1 MLRSYSAIPT
11 PQSHPLPSQVALFFI
26 NRLYYM
32 DTSRRI
38 RNRIFFCLHI
48 TGPVPYNRLCCK
60 AMEDYPSGRRGRT
73 RNALGRSNGARVRI
87 PCPPCIR
94 KAWNVDFSMFQAFS
108 FVLTSLF
115 LFGYFWLLPGYIG
128 FLKPLLF
135 HPAFTPISEYP
146 APAAHP
152 DAARH
157 ICRPSYAASHT
168 P

>member
-11 PQSHPLPSQVALFFI
+11 PQSHPLPPQVALFFI

-87 PCPPCIR
+87 PCPPCV
-94 KAWNVDFSMFQAFS
+94 KFAQNADFSTFWAFFLS
-108 FVLTSLF
+108 QIPWLHLVTPYFYTASLNGIIFVSVSSNSL
-115 LFGYFWLLPGYIG
+115 LC
-128 FLKPLLF
+128 
-135 HPAFTPISEYP
+135 S
-146 APAAHP
+146 
-152 DAARH
+152 
-157 ICRPSYAASHT
+157 ASVSVLYW
-168 P
+168 